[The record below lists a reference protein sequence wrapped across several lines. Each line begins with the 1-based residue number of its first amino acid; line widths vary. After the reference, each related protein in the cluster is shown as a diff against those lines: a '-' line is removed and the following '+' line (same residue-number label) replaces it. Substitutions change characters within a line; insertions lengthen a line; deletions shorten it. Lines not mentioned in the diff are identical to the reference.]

1 MASSCSVCSLAC
13 RLTCC
18 CRKRFYCSKV
28 CQEADWEQHKAN
40 CPKVEEKEIS
50 EEKGRGLVAT
60 RNIKKGSI
68 VLEED
73 PLMLIKKG
81 KDLEAR
87 VLEAHKKL
95 TKDDKIKFGSL
106 HALNRPERKKV
117 LNIWSANSLSTQVMK
132 SDEPLLGVYY
142 RTALINHSCGPNS
155 VINFTENRRIKIVAV
170 EQIKAGEEVLL
181 NYLRPTVEQLLKY
194 QRQKMLRTRF
204 QFNCECRVCSL
215 SGQELE
221 VNQRLKKELSGI
233 DASLHRYRDI
243 QKVVNVQSSL
253 AIQLGKSFILTFQ

>member
-1 MASSCSVCSLAC
+1 MVSCCSVCSAAS

-28 CQEADWEQHKAN
+28 CQEADWGQHKAN
-40 CPKVEEKEIS
+40 CPKVEEKQIS
-50 EEKGRGLVAT
+50 EKKGRGLVAT
-60 RNIKKGSI
+60 RNIKKGSV

-73 PLMLIKKG
+73 PLMLIKEG

-87 VLEAHKKL
+87 VLEAHKML
-95 TKDDKIKFGSL
+95 TKNDKKKFGSL

-142 RTALINHSCGPNS
+142 RAALINHSCGPNS
-155 VINFTENRRIKIVAV
+155 VINFTEDRRIKIVAV
-170 EQIKAGEEVLL
+170 EQIRAGEEVLI

-194 QRQKMLRTRF
+194 ERQKMLRTRF
-204 QFNCECRVCSL
+204 EFSCECRVCSL
-215 SGQELE
+215 SGQGLE

-233 DASLHRYRDI
+233 EASLQQYRDI
-243 QKVVNVQSSL
+243 QKVANVQSSL
-253 AIQLGKSFILTFQ
+253 SIQLGKRFI